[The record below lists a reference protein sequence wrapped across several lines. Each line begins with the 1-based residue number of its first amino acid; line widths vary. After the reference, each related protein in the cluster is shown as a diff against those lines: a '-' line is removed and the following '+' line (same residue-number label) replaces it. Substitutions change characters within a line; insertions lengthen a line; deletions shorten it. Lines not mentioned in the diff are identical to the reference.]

1 MFLEEDELFG
11 GTPEK
16 KYFDILF
23 VANRNLVEDNL
34 TGLIDH
40 TAALEMLL
48 EDILGEDKDI
58 LELTKNYIFK
68 NQDKI
73 NERRKN
79 LMIEGMGDIVSRNE

>member
-11 GTPEK
+11 GTPHK

-34 TGLIDH
+34 TNLINH

-58 LELTKNYIFK
+58 LELTKNYIYK

-73 NERRKN
+73 NERTKN